1 MQNINHGKYIN
12 YLKLWR
18 NSEIDA
24 ASVLKA
30 QCTEGGK
37 TEKGEKENSL
47 PEDLNRLYDVLGKKK
62 DEDVKRCVCECV
74 SCACLMDGAIP
85 SGLVWTAP
93 DSLPLM
99 KSVQQMKEQE
109 IKYM

>member
-37 TEKGEKENSL
+37 TDKGDKENLL
-47 PEDLNRLYDVLGKKK
+47 PEDLSRLYDVMRGKKK
-62 DEDVKRCVCECV
+62 MR
-74 SCACLMDGAIP
+74 M
-85 SGLVWTAP
+85 
-93 DSLPLM
+93 
-99 KSVQQMKEQE
+99 
-109 IKYM
+109 